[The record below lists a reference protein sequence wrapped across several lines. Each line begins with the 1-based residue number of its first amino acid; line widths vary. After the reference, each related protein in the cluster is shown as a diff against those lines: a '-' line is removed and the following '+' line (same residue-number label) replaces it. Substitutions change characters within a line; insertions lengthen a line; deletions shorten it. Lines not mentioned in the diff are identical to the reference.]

1 MHVVLVSSPIE
12 NLFTLTVSTFVEEE
26 EENPEEHMIGLKD
39 AKDVTDFPVDDIL
52 EDEMK
57 GTDDEPDVPVGY
69 SLGDEQRD
77 HEATALRPSNY
88 PGDHRTLLQ
97 VLA

>member
-1 MHVVLVSSPIE
+1 
-12 NLFTLTVSTFVEEE
+12 
-26 EENPEEHMIGLKD
+26 
-39 AKDVTDFPVDDIL
+39 
-52 EDEMK
+52 MK